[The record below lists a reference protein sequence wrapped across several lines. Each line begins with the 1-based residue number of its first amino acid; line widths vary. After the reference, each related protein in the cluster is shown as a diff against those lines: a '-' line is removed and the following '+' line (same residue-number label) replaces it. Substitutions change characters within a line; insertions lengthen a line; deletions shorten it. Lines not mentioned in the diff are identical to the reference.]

1 MTDLKS
7 ALKELVQAQKDT
19 EYLDLS
25 EQSIT
30 SIEGDLMPYICQ
42 FTNLKEVNLE
52 DNLLSKL
59 PDNMSQIFRNV
70 VILNLNGN
78 EFIDFQHTIRALQTV
93 PNLKS
98 LFLNLHEEDQ
108 VDLVMRT
115 LPTLQELNSLP
126 VERDLIQSSGSEDLN
141 NDPQRIDE
149 EENEDED
156 THNSSVVMK
165 KAEDLARAD
174 GDRQQIMEELEQLKE
189 AEKEIFESKDDEDR
203 PQVSP
208 DLPKQESLD

>member
-1 MTDLKS
+1 MSQSEEQTKWQEEAEKSEESRREADVNDLKS
-7 ALKELVQAQKDT
+7 ALKELVQAQQDT

-78 EFIDFQHTIRALQTV
+78 EFIDFHHTIGALQTV
-93 PNLKS
+93 PHLKS

-141 NDPQRIDE
+141 NDP
-149 EENEDED
+149 
-156 THNSSVVMK
+156 
-165 KAEDLARAD
+165 
-174 GDRQQIMEELEQLKE
+174 
-189 AEKEIFESKDDEDR
+189 
-203 PQVSP
+203 
-208 DLPKQESLD
+208 

>member
-1 MTDLKS
+1 MSDLK
-7 ALKELVQAQKDT
+7 ATLKELVQAQKET

-42 FTNLKEVNLE
+42 FTKLKEVNLE

-70 VILNLNGN
+70 TILNLNGN
-78 EFIDFQHTIRALQTV
+78 EFIDFQHTIRALKTV

-98 LFLNLHEEDQ
+98 LFLNLYEEDQ
-108 VDLVMRT
+108 VDLVMRA
-115 LPTLQELNSLP
+115 LPTLDELNSLP
-126 VERDLIQSSGSEDLN
+126 VERDLIQSSGGSEDLN
-141 NDPQRIDE
+141 HDPQRIDE
-149 EENEDED
+149 EENEDDD

-165 KAEDLARAD
+165 KAEAAAKAD
-174 GDRQQIMEELEQLKE
+174 SNRQQIIDELEQLKE
-189 AEKEIFESKDDEDR
+189 AEKEIFESKDDE
-203 PQVSP
+203 
-208 DLPKQESLD
+208 